1 MESFSLEERLLDLQA
16 GLEQERLQG
25 QASEKDKIL
34 ERKLQ
39 QKVELASPRSLQ
51 GEWIRE
57 HKNLMAT
64 IHRQE
69 AELHRKVLA
78 FFCSFL
84 WKELNVDTLECK
96 LDCQAVV
103 ADLVKLLCRRA
114 FRPAKQMFAR
124 FALIYLFRES

>member
-84 WKELNVDTLECK
+84 
-96 LDCQAVV
+96 
-103 ADLVKLLCRRA
+103 
-114 FRPAKQMFAR
+114 
-124 FALIYLFRES
+124 